1 MVKNEWI
8 KLFRNRVFLVCFAA
22 MFVFY
27 GFYLYWSLVLYH
39 PPGLVER
46 APASDYNELVEELSS
61 LTDEEKLAL
70 LTERRGQMEEMESAM
85 IGSVQFSMTKLAYEE
100 VWDEVNRAV
109 HYQDILA
116 AIIKN
121 AKKQESR
128 LDRGNYGAL
137 ERRYLENRLKKTQEV
152 YERLTGIKPA
162 SCSARG
168 IQTLVDN
175 PVTDFCCLFIVL
187 LAVFQILTVERQKE
201 QIILSKTTVRG
212 KRAHGI
218 VKVLV
223 PGLLC
228 ILVTLLLLLEG
239 LLVVGSIYPFPSPGI
254 PIQSIYSYCT
264 LRINIGE
271 FLCLYTL
278 LKILFY
284 FLCTAM
290 LYFVCC
296 LLRKVI
302 PIFLVILAG
311 GGLLMAVYIG
321 IPETSYLAPL
331 RAVSPVALGQA
342 GKLLERYQCVNI
354 FGVAVNKLP
363 FAVVMLCVWAL
374 VFLAAAV
381 KVYTVSEEKNILAD
395 RHSVFAKKKRWG
407 VSLTAHEC
415 YKAFISQKLVLLL
428 IVAAVVSGSYLKTT
442 IVTGG
447 GTLTDHFHFVYSYY
461 ITGEYTDGIWE
472 YIRSNQEEVM
482 ANASRPDVKAG
493 ERLAYDAMLEALS
506 QVSEYAA
513 YLSEHENSY
522 YIDNDAYIV
531 LTGGDENVKRKDV
544 MTSMLMYAFAIVCF
558 VLTMSVDYQ
567 GGENRLIHSTKKGR
581 WHYAR
586 AKVLIGM
593 LISLILL
600 ILFWGPTLYRLL
612 AVNGVDYIFAP
623 AYSLMHLDWVWGG
636 ISIAAYIGLGYV
648 ARYLSLLV
656 LMAFSYLVERK
667 VKDSIVAIVCV
678 CAVVEIPLAV
688 MLIG

>member
-1 MVKNEWI
+1 MIKNEWI

-27 GFYLYWSLVLYH
+27 GFYLYWTLVLYH

-46 APASDYNELVEELSS
+46 APASDYNELAEELSS

-70 LTERRGQMEEMESAM
+70 LTERRGQMEEM
-85 IGSVQFSMTKLAYEE
+85 GSSMVGSFQFGMTELVYEE
-100 VWDEVNRAV
+100 VWNEVYRAV
-109 HYQDILA
+109 HYQDICA
-116 AIIKN
+116 AIISN

-128 LDRGNYGAL
+128 LDRGNYGTL
-137 ERRYLENRLKKTQEV
+137 ERRYLESWLGKTQAV
-152 YERLTGIKPA
+152 YQRLTDIMPA

-175 PVTDFCCLFIVL
+175 PVTDFCCLFMVL

-218 VKVLV
+218 VKALV

-239 LLVVGSIYPFPSPGI
+239 ILVVGSIYPFPSPKI

-271 FLCLYTL
+271 FLCLYAL

-311 GGLLMAVYIG
+311 GGLLLSVYMG

-354 FGVAVNKLP
+354 FGFAVNKLS
-363 FAVVMLCVWAL
+363 FAVVMLCAWTL
-374 VFLAAAV
+374 LFLTAAV
-381 KVYTVSEEKNILAD
+381 KVYTVSEEKDILAD
-395 RHSVFAKKKRWG
+395 RRSVFGKKRRWS

-415 YKAFISQKLVLLL
+415 YKAFITQKLILLL
-428 IVAAVVSGSYLKTT
+428 SAAAVVSGIYLKTT
-442 IVTGG
+442 IVNDGS
-447 GTLTDHFHFVYSYY
+447 TLADHFYYVYSYY
-461 ITGEYTDGIWE
+461 LTGEYTDEIWE
-472 YIRSNQEEVM
+472 SIRLNQEEVI
-482 ANASRPDVKAG
+482 ANASRPDVQEG
-493 ERLAYDAMLEALS
+493 ERVAYEAMLEALS
-506 QVSEYAA
+506 RVSEYAA
-513 YLSEHENSY
+513 YLSEQENSY
-522 YIDNDAYIV
+522 YINNPGYIA
-531 LTGGDENVKRKDV
+531 LTGGDEGVKQKNV

-567 GGENRLIHSTKKGR
+567 CGENRLIHSTRKGR
-581 WHYAR
+581 RHYVK

-593 LISLILL
+593 LISLVLL
-600 ILFWGPTLYRLL
+600 VLFWEPTLRQQLRME
-612 AVNGVDYIFAP
+612 GVDYIFAP

-636 ISIAAYIGLGYV
+636 ISIAAYIGLGYA

-678 CAVVEIPLAV
+678 CAVVEIPLAI
-688 MLIG
+688 MLLG